1 MHTYTLLSRP
11 NNTIPLGTEDRNMK
25 MMKRM
30 KDVQIMIPCLQINH
44 TLIISSAWCLL
55 QSFVFSR
62 SFDNII
68 WSQTFKAV
76 NHFKSRDAGKGLCLH
91 RGHQDCPEMMWT
103 LEEEWSYRARRKRQ
117 ETVTVI
123 YHMET
128 SVQRK
133 SLLCHQIKR
142 KHAYKY
148 TSVFIIAFLTEAGR
162 KAWSMP
168 TTFLCCSLMAHSL
181 SMRG

>member
-1 MHTYTLLSRP
+1 MSK
-11 NNTIPLGTEDRNMK
+11 LGYS
-25 MMKRM
+25 
-30 KDVQIMIPCLQINH
+30 P
-44 TLIISSAWCLL
+44 L

-68 WSQTFKAV
+68 WSQTFMAV
-76 NHFKSRDAGKGLCLH
+76 SHFKSRNAIKGLCLH

-103 LEEEWSYRARRKRQ
+103 LEEEWSYRARWKRQ

-133 SLLCHQIKR
+133 SLFCHQIKR

-148 TSVFIIAFLTEAGR
+148 TLVFIIAFLTEAGR
-162 KAWSMP
+162 KEWPMP
-168 TTFLCCSLMAHSL
+168 TTFLCCSLMAHSR
-181 SMRG
+181 SMRWQLLQGRGSLNTHLK